1 MKLRSKVHLYSSVL
15 FALLFILTNV
25 LVYIVFSRLT
35 INEQLVRVESQTN
48 KTADNI
54 RQIAGSMTTAD
65 LLRAYVPVDGM
76 IRIVTEKGN
85 NALVVTSSSEQ
96 ELSKRTVS
104 YIKELQSQAITYNS
118 KRYVFVS
125 IPVIWTDGSVVNVQ
139 VTESL
144 QQTGNY
150 LQVLRIVL
158 ITVTGLAMIPVILSG
173 HILGRLIMRPIAAMT
188 STMSE
193 IKRSGRF
200 KRLELDLKSK
210 DELLEMGE
218 TFNAMIDLL
227 ENNYDKQKQFVS
239 NASHELKTPLTII
252 ESYASLLKRRG
263 LDRPELFHE
272 SVDAIHSEAVRM
284 KEMTEQLLLL
294 ARHKEQW
301 NLSIEPLNLAD
312 EIDQLVKRFHNAYQ
326 RPIHVQ
332 IAAEMQTNMSLL
344 LIQNDAGK
352 LRQLLF
358 ILLDNA
364 RKYSED
370 DITIEIGVD
379 QPSYTTYQKVNSK
392 LPTNKPS
399 ADRSGTIKIERRC
412 IRIIDQGIGIPEAEL
427 SKVFDRFY
435 RVDEARSRTDVGGSG
450 LGLTLALEIADAIG
464 ATISLESVE
473 KEGTTAIISLPAIW
487 SLTAF
492 SANSNEDPV

>member
-1 MKLRSKVHLYSSVL
+1 MKLRSKIHLYSSVL

-25 LVYIVFSRLT
+25 LVYIVFSRLS

-85 NALVVTSSSEQ
+85 NSLVVTSSSEQ

-104 YIKELQSQAITYNS
+104 YSKELQSQKITYNANG
-118 KRYVFVS
+118 YVFVS

-144 QQTGNY
+144 HQTENY

-173 HILGRLIMRPIAAMT
+173 HILGRIIMRPIGAMT

-200 KRLELDLKSK
+200 KRLELDPKSK
-210 DELLEMGE
+210 DELLEMGQ

-227 ENNYDKQKQFVS
+227 ETNYDKQKQFVS

-263 LDRPELFHE
+263 MDRPELFHE

-294 ARHKEQW
+294 AKHKEQW
-301 NLSIEPLNLAD
+301 NLSIEPLHLAE
-312 EIDQLVKRFHNAYQ
+312 EIDQLVKGFHNAYQ
-326 RPIHVQ
+326 RQ
-332 IAAEMQTNMSLL
+332 IDVRISPELLAKPSLL

-364 RKYSED
+364 RKYSQNP
-370 DITIEIGVD
+370 IVIEIEND
-379 QPSYTTYQKVNSK
+379 QPLSEH
-392 LPTNKPS
+392 
-399 ADRSGTIKIERRC
+399 AGTVKIQRRC
-412 IRIIDQGIGIPEAEL
+412 IRIIDQGIGIPQAEL

-464 ATISLESVE
+464 ATIRLESVE
-473 KEGTTAIISLPAIW
+473 KEGTTAIVSLPAIFVP
-487 SLTAF
+487 TTTMF
-492 SANSNEDPV
+492 SANSNEEPV

>member
-1 MKLRSKVHLYSSVL
+1 MKLRSKIHLYSSVL
-15 FALLFILTNV
+15 FALLFILTNL
-25 LVYIVFSRLT
+25 LVYIVFSRLS

-54 RQIAGSMTTAD
+54 RQIAGSMTTAE

-85 NALVVTSSSEQ
+85 NSLVVTSSSEQ
-96 ELSKRTVS
+96 ELSKRTVTYS
-104 YIKELQSQAITYNS
+104 KELQAEKITYQANG
-118 KRYVFVS
+118 YVFVS

-144 QQTGNY
+144 HQTENY

-158 ITVTGLAMIPVILSG
+158 ITVTGIAMIPVILSG
-173 HILGRLIMRPIAAMT
+173 HILGRIIMRPIGAMT

-200 KRLELDLKSK
+200 KRLALDPKSK

-227 ENNYDKQKQFVS
+227 ETNYDKQKQFVS

-263 LDRPELFHE
+263 MDRPELFHE

-294 ARHKEQW
+294 AKHKEQW
-301 NLSIEPLNLAD
+301 NLSIEPINLTEEVD
-312 EIDQLVKRFHNAYQ
+312 ELVKRFHNAYQ
-326 RPIHVQ
+326 RQ
-332 IAAEMQTNMSLL
+332 IDVKVAPELLSKPSSLVV
-344 LIQNDAGK
+344 QNDAGK

-370 DITIEIGVD
+370 HIVIEIGND
-379 QPSYTTYQKVNSK
+379 QPTS
-392 LPTNKPS
+392 
-399 ADRSGTIKIERRC
+399 DHSGRITVQRRC
-412 IRIIDQGIGIPEAEL
+412 VRIIDQGIGIPEAEL

-464 ATISLESVE
+464 ATIRLESIE
-473 KEGTTAIISLPAIW
+473 KKGTTAIVSLPTIFVPA
-487 SLTAF
+487 TPVF
-492 SANSNEDPV
+492 SANSNKDSVQ

>member
-1 MKLRSKVHLYSSVL
+1 MKLRSKIHLYSSVL
-15 FALLFILTNV
+15 FALLFILTNL
-25 LVYIVFSRLT
+25 LVYIVFSRLS

-54 RQIAGSMTTAD
+54 RQIAGSMTTAE

-85 NALVVTSSSEQ
+85 NSLVVTSSSEQ
-96 ELSKRTVS
+96 ELSKRTVTYS
-104 YIKELQSQAITYNS
+104 KEVQAEKITYQANG
-118 KRYVFVS
+118 YVFVS

-144 QQTGNY
+144 HQTENY

-158 ITVTGLAMIPVILSG
+158 ITVTGIAMIPVILSG
-173 HILGRLIMRPIAAMT
+173 HILGRIIMRPIGAMT
-188 STMSE
+188 STMSD

-210 DELLEMGE
+210 DELLEMGQ

-227 ENNYDKQKQFVS
+227 ETNYDKQKQFVS

-263 LDRPELFHE
+263 MDRPELFHE

-294 ARHKEQW
+294 AKHKEQW
-301 NLSIEPLNLAD
+301 NLSIEPLNLAKEMD
-312 EIDQLVKRFHNAYQ
+312 ELVKRFHNAYQ
-326 RPIHVQ
+326 RPIEVNV
-332 IAAEMQTNMSLL
+332 APELLATPSLL

-370 DITIEIGVD
+370 RIVIELGED
-379 QPSYTTYQKVNSK
+379 QPTSDY
-392 LPTNKPS
+392 
-399 ADRSGTIKIERRC
+399 SGTVKIQRRC

-464 ATISLESVE
+464 ATIRLESVE
-473 KEGTTAIISLPAIW
+473 KKGTTAIVSLPTIFVPA
-487 SLTAF
+487 TTVF
-492 SANSNEDPV
+492 SANSNKDSVQ

>member
-1 MKLRSKVHLYSSVL
+1 MKLRSKIHLYSSVL
-15 FALLFILTNV
+15 FALLFILTNL
-25 LVYIVFSRLT
+25 LVYIVFSRLS

-54 RQIAGSMTTAD
+54 RQIAGSMTTAE

-85 NALVVTSSSEQ
+85 NSLVVTSSSEQ
-96 ELSKRTVS
+96 ELSKRTVTYS
-104 YIKELQSQAITYNS
+104 KELQAEKITYQANG
-118 KRYVFVS
+118 YVFVS

-144 QQTGNY
+144 HQTENY

-158 ITVTGLAMIPVILSG
+158 ITVTGIAMIPVILSG
-173 HILGRLIMRPIAAMT
+173 HILGRIIMRPIGAMT

-200 KRLELDLKSK
+200 KRLALDPKSK

-227 ENNYDKQKQFVS
+227 ETNYDKQKQFVS

-263 LDRPELFHE
+263 MDRPELFYE

-294 ARHKEQW
+294 AKHKEQW
-301 NLSIEPLNLAD
+301 NLSIEPINLT
-312 EIDQLVKRFHNAYQ
+312 EEVDQLVKRFHNAYQ
-326 RPIHVQ
+326 RQ
-332 IAAEMQTNMSLL
+332 INVKVAPELLSKPSLL
-344 LIQNDAGK
+344 VIQNDAGK

-370 DITIEIGVD
+370 HIVIELGED
-379 QPSYTTYQKVNSK
+379 SPAS
-392 LPTNKPS
+392 
-399 ADRSGTIKIERRC
+399 DDSGTVTIQRRC

-464 ATISLESVE
+464 ATIRLESVE
-473 KEGTTAIISLPAIW
+473 KKGTTAIVSLPTIFVPA
-487 SLTAF
+487 TTVF
-492 SANSNEDPV
+492 SANSNNDSVQ

>member
-1 MKLRSKVHLYSSVL
+1 MKLRSKIHLYSSVL
-15 FALLFILTNV
+15 FALLFILTNL
-25 LVYIVFSRLT
+25 LVYIVFSRLS

-54 RQIAGSMTTAD
+54 RQIAGSMTTAE

-85 NALVVTSSSEQ
+85 NSLVVTSSSEQ
-96 ELSKRTVS
+96 ELSKRTVTYS
-104 YIKELQSQAITYNS
+104 KELQAEKITYQANG
-118 KRYVFVS
+118 YVFVS

-144 QQTGNY
+144 HQTENY

-158 ITVTGLAMIPVILSG
+158 ITVTGIAMIPVILSG
-173 HILGRLIMRPIAAMT
+173 HILGRIIMRPIGAMT

-200 KRLELDLKSK
+200 KRLALDPKSK
-210 DELLEMGE
+210 DELLEMGQ

-227 ENNYDKQKQFVS
+227 ETNYDKQKQFVS

-263 LDRPELFHE
+263 MDRPELFHE

-294 ARHKEQW
+294 AKHKEQW
-301 NLSIEPLNLAD
+301 NLSIEPINLT
-312 EIDQLVKRFHNAYQ
+312 EEVDQLVKRFHNAYQ
-326 RPIHVQ
+326 RQ
-332 IAAEMQTNMSLL
+332 INVKVAPELLSKPSLL
-344 LIQNDAGK
+344 VIQNDAGK

-370 DITIEIGVD
+370 HIVIELGED
-379 QPSYTTYQKVNSK
+379 SPAS
-392 LPTNKPS
+392 
-399 ADRSGTIKIERRC
+399 DDSGTVTIQRRC

-464 ATISLESVE
+464 ATIRLESVE
-473 KEGTTAIISLPAIW
+473 KKGTTAIVSLPTIFVPA
-487 SLTAF
+487 TTVF
-492 SANSNEDPV
+492 SANSNKDSVQ

>member
-1 MKLRSKVHLYSSVL
+1 MKLRSKIHLYSSVL
-15 FALLFILTNV
+15 FALLFILTNL
-25 LVYIVFSRLT
+25 LVYIVFSRLS

-54 RQIAGSMTTAD
+54 RQIAGSMTTAE

-85 NALVVTSSSEQ
+85 NSLVVTSSSEQ
-96 ELSKRTVS
+96 ELSKRTVTYS
-104 YIKELQSQAITYNS
+104 KELQAEKITYQANG
-118 KRYVFVS
+118 YVFVS

-144 QQTGNY
+144 HQTENY

-158 ITVTGLAMIPVILSG
+158 ITVTGIAMIPVILSG
-173 HILGRLIMRPIAAMT
+173 HILGRIIMRPIGAMT

-200 KRLELDLKSK
+200 KRLALDPKSK
-210 DELLEMGE
+210 DELLEMGQ

-227 ENNYDKQKQFVS
+227 ETNYDKQKQFVS

-263 LDRPELFHE
+263 MDRPELFHE

-294 ARHKEQW
+294 AKHKEQW
-301 NLSIEPLNLAD
+301 NLSIEPINLTEEVD
-312 EIDQLVKRFHNAYQ
+312 ELVKRFHNAYQ
-326 RPIHVQ
+326 RQ
-332 IAAEMQTNMSLL
+332 INVKVTPELLSKPSLL
-344 LIQNDAGK
+344 VIQNDAGK

-370 DITIEIGVD
+370 HIVIELGEESPASD
-379 QPSYTTYQKVNSK
+379 
-392 LPTNKPS
+392 
-399 ADRSGTIKIERRC
+399 DSGTVTIQRRC

-464 ATISLESVE
+464 ATIRLESVE
-473 KEGTTAIISLPAIW
+473 KKGTTAIVSLPTIFVSA
-487 SLTAF
+487 TTVF
-492 SANSNEDPV
+492 SANSNKDSVQ

>member
-1 MKLRSKVHLYSSVL
+1 MKLRSKIHLYSSVL
-15 FALLFILTNV
+15 FALLFILTNL
-25 LVYIVFSRLT
+25 LVYIVFSRLS

-54 RQIAGSMTTAD
+54 RQIAGSMTTAE

-85 NALVVTSSSEQ
+85 NSLVVTSSSEQ
-96 ELSKRTVS
+96 ELSKRTVTYS
-104 YIKELQSQAITYNS
+104 KELQAEKITYQANG
-118 KRYVFVS
+118 YVFVS

-144 QQTGNY
+144 HQTENY

-158 ITVTGLAMIPVILSG
+158 ITVTGIAMIPVILSG
-173 HILGRLIMRPIAAMT
+173 HILGRIIMRPIGAMT

-200 KRLELDLKSK
+200 KRLALDPKSK
-210 DELLEMGE
+210 DELLEMGQ

-227 ENNYDKQKQFVS
+227 ETNYDKQKQFVS

-252 ESYASLLKRRG
+252 ESYTSLLKRRG
-263 LDRPELFHE
+263 MDRPELFYE

-294 ARHKEQW
+294 AKHKEQW
-301 NLSIEPLNLAD
+301 NLSIEPINLTEEVD
-312 EIDQLVKRFHNAYQ
+312 ELVKRFYNAYQ
-326 RPIHVQ
+326 RQ
-332 IAAEMQTNMSLL
+332 INVKVAPELLSKPSLL
-344 LIQNDAGK
+344 VIQNDAGK

-370 DITIEIGVD
+370 HIVIELGED
-379 QPSYTTYQKVNSK
+379 SPAS
-392 LPTNKPS
+392 
-399 ADRSGTIKIERRC
+399 DDSGTVTIQRRC

-464 ATISLESVE
+464 ATIRLESVE
-473 KEGTTAIISLPAIW
+473 KKGTTAIVSLPTIFVPA
-487 SLTAF
+487 TTVF
-492 SANSNEDPV
+492 SANSNKDSVQ

>member
-1 MKLRSKVHLYSSVL
+1 MKLRSKIHLYSSVL
-15 FALLFILTNV
+15 FALLFILTNL
-25 LVYIVFSRLT
+25 LVYIVFSRLS

-54 RQIAGSMTTAD
+54 RQIAGSMTTAE

-85 NALVVTSSSEQ
+85 NSLVVTSSSEQ
-96 ELSKRTVS
+96 ELSKRTVTYS
-104 YIKELQSQAITYNS
+104 KELQAEKITYQANG
-118 KRYVFVS
+118 YVFVS

-144 QQTGNY
+144 HQTENY

-158 ITVTGLAMIPVILSG
+158 ITVTGIAMIPVILSG
-173 HILGRLIMRPIAAMT
+173 HILGRIIMRPIGAMT

-200 KRLELDLKSK
+200 KRLALDPKSK
-210 DELLEMGE
+210 DELLEMGQ

-227 ENNYDKQKQFVS
+227 ETNYDKQKQFVS

-263 LDRPELFHE
+263 MDRPELFHE

-294 ARHKEQW
+294 AKHKEQW
-301 NLSIEPLNLAD
+301 NLSIEPINLTEEVD
-312 EIDQLVKRFHNAYQ
+312 ELVKRFHNAYQ
-326 RPIHVQ
+326 RQ
-332 IAAEMQTNMSLL
+332 INVKVAPELLSKPSLL
-344 LIQNDAGK
+344 VIQNDAGK

-370 DITIEIGVD
+370 HIVIELGED
-379 QPSYTTYQKVNSK
+379 SPAS
-392 LPTNKPS
+392 
-399 ADRSGTIKIERRC
+399 DDSGTVTIQRRC

-464 ATISLESVE
+464 ATIRLESVE
-473 KEGTTAIISLPAIW
+473 KKGTTAIVSLPTIFVPA
-487 SLTAF
+487 TTVF
-492 SANSNEDPV
+492 SANSNKDSVQ

>member
-1 MKLRSKVHLYSSVL
+1 MKLRSKIHLYSSVL
-15 FALLFILTNV
+15 FALLFILTNL
-25 LVYIVFSRLT
+25 LVYIVFSRLS

-54 RQIAGSMTTAD
+54 RQIAGSMTTAE

-85 NALVVTSSSEQ
+85 NSLVVTSSSEQ
-96 ELSKRTVS
+96 ELSKRTVTYS
-104 YIKELQSQAITYNS
+104 KELQAEKITYQANG
-118 KRYVFVS
+118 YVFVS

-144 QQTGNY
+144 HKTENY

-158 ITVTGLAMIPVILSG
+158 ITVTGIAMIPVILSG
-173 HILGRLIMRPIAAMT
+173 HILGRIIMRPIGAMT

-200 KRLELDLKSK
+200 KRLALDPKSK
-210 DELLEMGE
+210 DELLEMGQ

-227 ENNYDKQKQFVS
+227 ETNYDKQKQFVS

-263 LDRPELFHE
+263 MDRPELFYE

-294 ARHKEQW
+294 AKHKEQW
-301 NLSIEPLNLAD
+301 NLSIEPINLTEEVD
-312 EIDQLVKRFHNAYQ
+312 ELVKRFHNAYQ
-326 RPIHVQ
+326 RQ
-332 IAAEMQTNMSLL
+332 INVKVAPELLSKPSLL
-344 LIQNDAGK
+344 VIQNDAGK

-370 DITIEIGVD
+370 HIVIELGED
-379 QPSYTTYQKVNSK
+379 SPAS
-392 LPTNKPS
+392 
-399 ADRSGTIKIERRC
+399 DDSGTVTIQRRC

-464 ATISLESVE
+464 ATIRLESVE
-473 KEGTTAIISLPAIW
+473 KKGTTAIVSLPTIFVPA
-487 SLTAF
+487 TTVF
-492 SANSNEDPV
+492 SANSNKDSVQ

>member
-1 MKLRSKVHLYSSVL
+1 MKLRSKIHLYSSVL

-25 LVYIVFSRLT
+25 LVYIVFSRLS

-85 NALVVTSSSEQ
+85 NSLVVTSSSEQ

-104 YIKELQSQAITYNS
+104 YSKELQSQKIIYNANG
-118 KRYVFVS
+118 YVFVS

-144 QQTGNY
+144 HQTENY

-173 HILGRLIMRPIAAMT
+173 HILGRIIMRRIGAMT

-200 KRLELDLKSK
+200 KRLALDFKSK
-210 DELLEMGE
+210 DELLEMGQ

-227 ENNYDKQKQFVS
+227 ETNYDKQKQFVS

-263 LDRPELFHE
+263 MDRPELFHE

-294 ARHKEQW
+294 AKHKEQW
-301 NLSIEPLNLAD
+301 NLSIEPLHLAE
-312 EIDQLVKRFHNAYQ
+312 EIDQLVKGFHNAYQ
-326 RPIHVQ
+326 RQ
-332 IAAEMQTNMSLL
+332 IDVHISPELLAKPSLL

-364 RKYSED
+364 RKYSQHP
-370 DITIEIGVD
+370 IMIEIEND
-379 QPSYTTYQKVNSK
+379 PPISQ
-392 LPTNKPS
+392 
-399 ADRSGTIKIERRC
+399 DSGHVTIQRRC
-412 IRIIDQGIGIPEAEL
+412 IRIMDQGIGIPQAEL

-464 ATISLESVE
+464 ATIRLESVE
-473 KEGTTAIISLPAIW
+473 KEGTTAIVSLPAIFVP
-487 SLTAF
+487 TTTVF
-492 SANSNEDPV
+492 SANSNEEPV